1 MKNKF
6 LAVALALVVIA
17 GISAL
22 VYSGNQKNEKV
33 TSGISEKVYVA
44 IEGTGEIAVIDIKT
58 NQVVKRIDLSED
70 KNSMTVGYMPHNIQV
85 APDNKSVWVTANAI
99 DEKMK
104 MSFRIIPIAYADTGH
119 GNEVP
124 DTMGNKDELI
134 VIDPFSDAI
143 IKRIEMGQ
151 DLHLSHISLTPD
163 SSYAIVASQEKGIMY
178 KINTTTFEVEK
189 ETTTKSAAGPH
200 GLRIS
205 PDGKTAYIAMIGG
218 KSMGILDIKSFILKD
233 LPLKGAAVQTG
244 VTSDGKYALAS
255 VYDTK
260 SLAVYDIASAKLS
273 YVDLPKE
280 AKGPVQIYPTP
291 DSRYVYVADQGYYFD
306 QPTGD
311 SVYKI
316 DLKEMKIAGVIKGGS
331 APHGII
337 VSKDGKFVY
346 VTNLLSDDVSVI
358 DTVLGKEV
366 AKIKIGKMP
375 NGISLWYRESGVG
388 SGNYNEL
395 ISEEKSFDFGLVS
408 MSKGRVEHSFTLK
421 NSGDSKIKIT
431 KIYTSCMCTE
441 ATLVQG
447 TSRKGP
453 FGMSGHGGPS
463 SQIDE
468 VVDPGKEISIDV
480 VVDPAAHGPQGTGP
494 AKKVVYIETDSAI
507 NPILELELNINVT
520 P

>member
-1 MKNKF
+1 
-6 LAVALALVVIA
+6 
-17 GISAL
+17 
-22 VYSGNQKNEKV
+22 
-33 TSGISEKVYVA
+33 
-44 IEGTGEIAVIDIKT
+44 
-58 NQVVKRIDLSED
+58 
-70 KNSMTVGYMPHNIQV
+70 
-85 APDNKSVWVTANAI
+85 
-99 DEKMK
+99 
-104 MSFRIIPIAYADTGH
+104 
-119 GNEVP
+119 
-124 DTMGNKDELI
+124 MG
-134 VIDPFSDAI
+134 V
-143 IKRIEMGQ
+143 
-151 DLHLSHISLTPD
+151 
-163 SSYAIVASQEKGIMY
+163 
-178 KINTTTFEVEK
+178 
-189 ETTTKSAAGPH
+189 
-200 GLRIS
+200 
-205 PDGKTAYIAMIGG
+205 
-218 KSMGILDIKSFILKD
+218 LDIRSFVLND
-233 LPLKGAAVQTG
+233 LALKGAAVQTG
-244 VTSDGKYALAS
+244 VTPDGKYALAS

-260 SLAVYDIASAKLS
+260 SLAVYDIASEKLT
-273 YVDLPKE
+273 YIDLPKE
-280 AKGPVQIYPTP
+280 AKGPVQLYPTP
-291 DSRYVYVADQGYYFD
+291 DSRYVYVADQGYYFY
-306 QPTGD
+306 QPIGD
-311 SVYKI
+311 TVYKI
-316 DLKEMKIAGVIKGGS
+316 DLKEMKIAETIKGGS
-331 APHGII
+331 APHGVI